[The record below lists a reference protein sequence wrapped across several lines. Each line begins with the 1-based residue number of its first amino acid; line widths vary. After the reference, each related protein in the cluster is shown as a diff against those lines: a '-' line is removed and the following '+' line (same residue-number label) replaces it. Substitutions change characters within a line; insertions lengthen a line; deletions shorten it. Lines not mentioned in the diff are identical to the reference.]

1 VNCDNLAAL
10 PVTLTVSVTKPKY
23 LTVGCIKLCIKRQ
36 PFYRELVMN
45 ARIKW
50 VQDVMFV
57 AESGSGH
64 AIVLDGAPAGG
75 GRNMG
80 MRPMELMALGVG
92 SCSSYD
98 VVTILKKARQE
109 ITSCEA
115 EIIAERVD
123 TTPSTFE
130 SIHLHFIVAGKNLSE
145 KQVAKAIELSAD
157 KYCSASIMM
166 KNAGVKVSHDFE
178 IVDSAAASAS

>member
-1 VNCDNLAAL
+1 M
-10 PVTLTVSVTKPKY
+10 
-23 LTVGCIKLCIKRQ
+23 R
-36 PFYRELVMN
+36 REMIMN

-57 AESGSGH
+57 AESGTGH
-64 AIVLDGAPAGG
+64 ALVVDGAPASG

-80 MRPMELMALGVG
+80 MRPMELMVLSVG

-109 ITSCEA
+109 ITSCEV
-115 EIIAERVD
+115 EVTAERVD
-123 TTPSTFE
+123 ATPAIFE
-130 SIHLHFIVAGKNLSE
+130 SIHLHFKLAGRNLSE
-145 KQVAKAIELSAD
+145 KQVARAIELSAE

-166 KNAGVKVSHDFE
+166 KNAGVKVTHDFE
-178 IVDSAAASAS
+178 IIEA

>member
-1 VNCDNLAAL
+1 
-10 PVTLTVSVTKPKY
+10 
-23 LTVGCIKLCIKRQ
+23 
-36 PFYRELVMN
+36 MN

-50 VQDVMFV
+50 VQDVLFV
-57 AESGSGH
+57 AESGTGH
-64 AIVLDGAPAGG
+64 ALVLDGAPAGG

-80 MRPMELMALGVG
+80 MRPMELMVLSVG

-115 EIIAERVD
+115 EVTAERVD
-123 TTPSTFE
+123 ATPAIFE
-130 SIHLHFIVAGKNLSE
+130 SIHLHFKLAGLNLSE
-145 KQVAKAIELSAD
+145 KHVARAIELSAE

-166 KNAGVKVSHDFE
+166 KNAGVKVTHDFE
-178 IVDSAAASAS
+178 IIQT

>member
-1 VNCDNLAAL
+1 
-10 PVTLTVSVTKPKY
+10 
-23 LTVGCIKLCIKRQ
+23 
-36 PFYRELVMN
+36 MN

-57 AESGSGH
+57 AESGTGH
-64 AIVLDGAPAGG
+64 ALVLDGAPAGG

-80 MRPMELMALGVG
+80 MRPMELMVLSVG

-115 EIIAERVD
+115 EVTAERVD
-123 TTPSTFE
+123 ATPAIFE
-130 SIHLHFIVAGKNLSE
+130 SIHLHFKLAGRNLSE
-145 KQVAKAIELSAD
+145 KQVARAIEFSAE

-166 KNAGVKVSHDFE
+166 KNAGVKVTHDFE
-178 IVDSAAASAS
+178 IIQT